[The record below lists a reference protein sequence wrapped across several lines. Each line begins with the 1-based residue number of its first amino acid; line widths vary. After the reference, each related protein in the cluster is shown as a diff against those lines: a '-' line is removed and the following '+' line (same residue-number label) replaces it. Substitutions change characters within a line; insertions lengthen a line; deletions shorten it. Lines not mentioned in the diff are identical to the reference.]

1 MNLDDNHTLT
11 RNDHGDT
18 PNAAASNVFLKTGQ
32 ARRRVL
38 EALVYVLKTATDE
51 ELQDWLCMS
60 QNTQRPRRVEL
71 VQLGYVE
78 DSGERRKVKSGSN
91 AVLWR
96 ATQLGRDAL

>member
-1 MNLDDNHTLT
+1 MNLNDNHTLT

-18 PNAAASNVFLKTGQ
+18 SHGAASNVFLKTGG

-38 EALVYVLKTATDE
+38 EALAHALAVATDE
-51 ELQDWLCMS
+51 ELQDWLDMS
-60 QNTQRPRRVEL
+60 QNTERPRRVEL

-78 DSGERRKVKSGSN
+78 DSGARRKTRSGSN